1 MQELFDHSFS
11 MINIVPTFLL
21 FFSLVYWVIVMLG
34 AIDLDFFDVDLDVDV
49 DTHVDI
55 DTHVDV
61 DAHAD
66 THVDAADHGNIGWFN
81 SALVFFNLAEIPL
94 MIFITFLAIP
104 MWFIAVVGNYYLG
117 VSSVGL
123 AFLLLIPNFFVSLFI
138 AKFATMPFVKLF
150 SKLKKEGTSTFSLTG
165 SICTVILVASD
176 DRMGQAEVKK
186 DGSSILINTKSTD
199 GQIINKGETA
209 LIIEYIEENK
219 LFIIEPYQI

>member
-34 AIDLDFFDVDLDVDV
+34 AIDLDFFDVDVDIDTHIDVDANVDVDV
-49 DTHVDI
+49 DTNV
-55 DTHVDV
+55 DTHG
-61 DAHAD
+61 
-66 THVDAADHGNIGWFN
+66 HGNIGWFN
-81 SALVFFNLAEIPL
+81 SALAFFNLAEIPL
-94 MIFITFLAIP
+94 MVFITFLAIP
-104 MWFIAVVGNYYLG
+104 MWFISVVGNYYLG
-117 VSSVGL
+117 ITNIGFAV
-123 AFLLLIPNFFVSLFI
+123 LLLIPNFIVSLFI

-150 SKLKKEGTSTFSLTG
+150 LKLKREETSTLSLTG
-165 SICTVILVASD
+165 SICKVILVATD

-186 DGSSILINTKSTD
+186 DGSSILINTKSYN
-199 GQIINKGETA
+199 GQKINKGETA